1 MRRTR
6 NAAPAAA
13 SKNGI
18 YTHDK
23 NTPFRQKIKLS
34 YPLTQRKVIFI
45 DWMKQGERFTACDIN
60 RIVGFNDARKF
71 ISDLRRHLREYVVRD
86 IRLETGCKLYWLD
99 LRQAEPTLF

>member
-23 NTPFRQKIKLS
+23 NTPFRHKIKLS
-34 YPLTQRKVIFI
+34 YPLAQRKVIFI
-45 DWMKQGERFTACDIN
+45 EASQDDGQEIGENMNIYRNA
-60 RIVGFNDARKF
+60 
-71 ISDLRRHLREYVVRD
+71 D
-86 IRLETGCKLYWLD
+86 IRNRYKRL
-99 LRQAEPTLF
+99 